1 MRLVHLFYCFL
12 VSVLLAS
19 CVPVCSAVIDTG
31 RKIDWSVAGTT
42 GGIVTRTVI
51 CNTLN
56 PGATAAQIN
65 SAIASCASG
74 QVVKLNAG
82 TYNLSSN
89 ILFANKSNITLRG
102 AGPDQTKLVFSAGG
116 ACILD
121 ADVCVINNGGIPNAD
136 NPGTVANWTAG
147 YSKDTTSITL
157 STTTGLTV

>member
-65 SAIASCASG
+65 SAM
-74 QVVKLNAG
+74 
-82 TYNLSSN
+82 
-89 ILFANKSNITLRG
+89 R
-102 AGPDQTKLVFSAGG
+102 
-116 ACILD
+116 
-121 ADVCVINNGGIPNAD
+121 
-136 NPGTVANWTAG
+136 
-147 YSKDTTSITL
+147 
-157 STTTGLTV
+157 